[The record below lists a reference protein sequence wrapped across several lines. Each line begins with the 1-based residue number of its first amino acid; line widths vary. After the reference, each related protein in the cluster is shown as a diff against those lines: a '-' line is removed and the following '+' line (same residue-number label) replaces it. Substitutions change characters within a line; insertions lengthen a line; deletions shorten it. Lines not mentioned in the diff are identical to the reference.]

1 MSDLSPAAQQAL
13 AAFQGCRQWEQR
25 ARLLLQWAAQLDE
38 LPAAQRV
45 DQNLVHGCET
55 RVWLLLDKQA
65 DQLKFR
71 MASEARLLR
80 GLLALLL
87 LRIDGLTAEQ
97 LAAVDIADWFSQLGL
112 SRQLSPSR
120 SNGLNAVLQKMQALL
135 SHNPSE
141 QDH

>member
-1 MSDLSPAAQQAL
+1 MNDLTPAAQQAL
-13 AAFQGCRQWEQR
+13 AAFQDCRQWEQR

-38 LPAAQRV
+38 LPEELRS
-45 DQNLVHGCET
+45 DEHLVQGCET
-55 RVWLLLDKQA
+55 KVWLVLEQQA
-65 DQLKFR
+65 EQVSFR

-87 LRIDGLTAEQ
+87 VRIEGLTAEQ
-97 LAAVDIADWFSQLGL
+97 IAAVDIIDWFTLLGL

-135 SHNPSE
+135 KQN
-141 QDH
+141 